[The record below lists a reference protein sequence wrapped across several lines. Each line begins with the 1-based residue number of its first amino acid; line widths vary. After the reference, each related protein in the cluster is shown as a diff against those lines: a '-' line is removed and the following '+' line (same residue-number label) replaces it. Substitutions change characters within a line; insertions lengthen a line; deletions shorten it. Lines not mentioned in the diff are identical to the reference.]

1 MQDANFLT
9 QLSLEMGLT
18 KERVL
23 EKPLPNA
30 TKCGSW
36 THVKAT
42 HRNKDRLVVI
52 NYDDIY
58 GMLII
63 LAVGLSGSL
72 VIFAGEI
79 VVHGIMECI

>member
-1 MQDANFLT
+1 
-9 QLSLEMGLT
+9 MGLS

-23 EKPLPNA
+23 EKHLPNA

-79 VVHGIMECI
+79 AVQKIMKCI